1 MIKSVAEIRQDILKE
16 KEEKYQKM
24 LAYQEEIIEEAIHDS
39 IGNSILFVFSDK
51 EYFHGI
57 ECEWYSEFKER
68 AKQELESAGYTVR
81 GICVYW

>member
-24 LAYQEEIIEEAIHDS
+24 LAYQEEILVEAIRENYGHS
-39 IGNSILFVFSDK
+39 RLFVFSDK
-51 EYFHGI
+51 GRFHGI
-57 ECEWYSEFKER
+57 EGEWYEEFKER
-68 AKQELESAGYTVR
+68 ATQELEGAGYTVR